1 MSWLDDYAST
11 ASQFVDAPTAFQKV
25 AAYWTLGAALGKRIF
40 YQFGMVPVY
49 PNLYTVFVGK
59 SGFIK
64 KSLTKNFAL
73 DVLNAAIP
81 DLDLPGRGSPEAF
94 RDALEERE
102 WYGVLHYD
110 EFYEFLAKSR
120 KDYTADMDVVLMELF
135 AHGRKTPIRTKT
147 SGEIRIPN
155 NAILSFI
162 APTTLEYMLKG
173 MKKDDFMSGKM
184 ARFMLIAADQD
195 IEYPVPPPMPHTTI
209 PYLGMRLRQLIPGL
223 GGPTQPLEMKETPD
237 ARKTLE
243 DYYYAIKKRVESNGN
258 FYFGGSF
265 SRAQMYAIKLAM
277 IHAVANGRMT
287 IQSDDYDAIQ
297 PMISNWAE
305 CLDGVVEKVAVED
318 RFHELVMKAEGYLK
332 KNPAS
337 TQRDLQRFMRLRK
350 LEMNDVMEHL
360 KVSGLV
366 DLSIHTE
373 VGSTKIRYL
382 NGHAH
387 HNGTNGTSGTNGTAA
402 APTPDDLLKREIE
415 AAENPGADPTG
426 APPPQFQMSPD
437 APLSKP
443 KK

>member
-1 MSWLDDYAST
+1 MSWLEDYATT
-11 ASQFVDAPTAFQKV
+11 ASQFVDAPTTFQKV
-25 AAYWTLGAALGKRIF
+25 AAFWTLGSALGKRVF

-59 SGFIK
+59 SGQIK

-73 DVLNAAIP
+73 DVLAAAVP

-94 RDALEERE
+94 RDSLEERD

-110 EFYEFLAKSR
+110 EFYEYLAKGK
-120 KDYTADMDVVLMELF
+120 KDYTADMDATLMELF
-135 AHGRKTPIRTKT
+135 AHGRKSPIRTKT

-155 NAILSFI
+155 NAIIAFI
-162 APTTLEYMLKG
+162 APTTMDLLLASIR
-173 MKKDDFMSGKM
+173 KDDFMSGKM
-184 ARFMLIAADQD
+184 ARFMMVAADQD
-195 IEYPVPPPMPHTTI
+195 IEYPVPPPMPHTTV

-223 GGPTQPLEMKETPD
+223 GGPLQPVEMKETPA

-243 DYYYAIKKRVESNGN
+243 DYYYAIKDRVVNN
-258 FYFGGSF
+258 ANPYFGGSF

-297 PMISNWAE
+297 PIISNWAE
-305 CLDGVVEKVAVED
+305 CLDSIVEKVNVED
-318 RFHELVMKAEGYLK
+318 RFHQLVLKAETFMK
-332 KNPAS
+332 IHPVT
-337 TQRDLQRFMRLRK
+337 TQRDLQRHMRLRK
-350 LEMNDVMEHL
+350 MEMNDVVEHL

-366 DLSIHTE
+366 DFSIHTE

-387 HNGTNGTSGTNGTAA
+387 HGNGASAG
-402 APTPDDLLKREIE
+402 PVTPDDVLKREVE
-415 AAENPGADPTG
+415 AAENVGPDPTG
-426 APPPQFQMSPD
+426 APPSAPIMFSDD